1 MQVPLPDK
9 FGHSKLGKTHRF
21 PSNHQNNSNGQA
33 GDEIHPPANLLPPHP
48 PSELSL
54 PLLYPQ
60 ATKEHTKLPPLSL
73 SKADYFGRTSFPNQ
87 STLKRVRKRILQ
99 ADAQTE
105 TVCVPQ
111 FRCLVCG
118 LDCQRGDILYAHLLL
133 LRHEFDAA
141 DNHSID
147 DASSA
152 ERSGRLSCRRCGR
165 RWESEVEFLY
175 SNQHSCVQQ
184 KAAYL
189 SGFLAPSDSIR
200 QGLPFICLF
209 CCTEPQEKSARRS
222 YPIRAQTGLTHK
234 LPLKPHEAAMR
245 FTSKIHLV
253 VHILCRHAVR
263 RKSGMCAECPL
274 VKLESPTDED
284 GPEESAFWCLRNH
297 ERKPKLPRILSVDS
311 DISSSDSD
319 AETLSAVRIVDYSM
333 LRREGL
339 QSIEKHIDEYHLP
352 MFELITWYMQHSLSP
367 QSMTSNTQR
376 TAMYSCPICDLNNLR
391 LLPKLSSISGEDYSS
406 IFGEYTPI
414 NGNAMLQAHIVCYHA
429 GAKELD
435 TLLEVC
441 QVCETSDLVRI
452 FRGTRPECSTENGQG
467 ASKHLSRSGHLYRLQ
482 CQFER
487 CVSQGRLDS
496 GSLHMN
502 LDWSTV
508 CLFCWRRYVTHLGSP
523 MANLVAQSRLQAHLL
538 VQHCAHFGEGRSRC
552 CQELD
557 TFRLRPCGWCGTTA
571 NSREESATSMSNG
584 PSDKKPRQIRDPQ
597 WQRLQDKYTWL
608 LEHEQ
613 QHANMLAAWW
623 WAKQQNSS

>member
-1 MQVPLPDK
+1 MQVPPPDT
-9 FGHSKLGKTHRF
+9 FEHIELGKTH
-21 PSNHQNNSNGQA
+21 QKNSNGQA

-48 PSELSL
+48 PSELPL

-60 ATKEHTKLPPLSL
+60 TTKEYTKLPPLSL
-73 SKADYFGRTSFPNQ
+73 SKADYFCRTTFPNQ
-87 STLKRVRKRILQ
+87 STVKRVRKRILQ

-133 LRHEFDAA
+133 LRHEFDS
-141 DNHSID
+141 HSIGG
-147 DASSA
+147 ASPSS

-165 RWESEVEFLY
+165 RWESEVEFLC
-175 SNQHSCVQQ
+175 SNQHSCIQQ

-200 QGLPFICLF
+200 QGLPFVCLF
-209 CCTEPQEKSARRS
+209 CCTEPQEKGARRS
-222 YPIRAQTGLTHK
+222 YPIRTQTGLVHK
-234 LPLKPHEAAMR
+234 RPLKPHEAAMR

-253 VHILCRHAVR
+253 VHILCRHAVW
-263 RKSGMCAECPL
+263 RKNGMCAECPL

-284 GPEESAFWCLRNH
+284 GPEECAFWCLRNH
-297 ERKPKLPRILSVDS
+297 ERKPKLPRILSADS

-319 AETLSAVRIVDYSM
+319 AETISAVHRVDYSM

-339 QSIEKHIDEYHLP
+339 QSIEKHIDQYHLP

-367 QSMTSNTQR
+367 QFMSSNTQR

-391 LLPKLSSISGEDYSS
+391 LLSKLSSISGEDYSS
-406 IFGEYTPI
+406 TFGECNPI
-414 NGNAMLQAHIVCYHA
+414 NGNAMLQAHLVCYHA

-435 TLLEVC
+435 ALLEVC
-441 QVCETSDLVRI
+441 QVCETSELLRI
-452 FRGTRPECSTENGQG
+452 FRGTRSECSIEHDQG
-467 ASKHLSRSGHLYRLQ
+467 TSKHLSRSGHIYRLQ

-487 CVSQGRLDS
+487 CVGQGRLDS
-496 GSLHMN
+496 GSLHMS

-508 CLFCWRRYVTHLGSP
+508 CLFCWKRYVTHLGSP
-523 MANLVAQSRLQAHLL
+523 MANLVAQSRLQTHLL
-538 VQHCAHFGEGRSRC
+538 VQHCAQFGEGRSRC

-557 TFRLRPCGWCGTTA
+557 ILRLRPCGWCGATA
-571 NSREESATSMSNG
+571 NSREESATSTSNG
-584 PSDKKPRQIRDPQ
+584 PSDKKPRQFRDPQ
-597 WQRLQDKYTWL
+597 WQRLQDQYTWL

-623 WAKQQNSS
+623 WAKEQKLS